1 MDKVCYCVACH
12 KKVAVIKEGS
22 MLIKGLVMLCTLCEV
37 KRKASDLASKTQPTP
52 DYMKMFDGIF
62 GGKR

>member
-22 MLIKGLVMLCTLCEV
+22 MLIRGLVMLCSVCEI
-37 KRKASDLASKTQPTP
+37 KRKASDLASKTQPNT
-52 DYMKMFDGIF
+52 DYMGMFKDIF
-62 GGKR
+62 KQ